1 MDNKFRNVSFTNEN
15 IEEFMK
21 KYTDQTQLLPLYLDK
36 IRNGYVLTE
45 EIFERIAAFD
55 DKSKMKLLRDYNRCY
70 KIITENLQN

>member
-55 DKSKMKLLRDYNRCY
+55 DKSKMKLLREYNRCY